1 MGRGK
6 WGGAREGQGT
16 KRRTHSGISYAAST
30 HWTTCVRALFP
41 SWPFSLARASLL
53 KHRFLEEI
61 LPDTTVPSAAVLDQ
75 IPFSQ
80 TASFQHDVSL
90 TWMPS
95 SHSCDYVIIIFPNF
109 YMFFFSISIWFFFPI
124 YIWFFLQFLYVFP
137 PNLYM
142 FFFQFLYV
150 FFPISIFFFSN
161 FYMFF
166 FFPISITWLLN
177 LFFLN
182 WKLSSSLSP
191 PFFPGWYQPDPFL
204 RHQPLN
210 DSLATLTLS
219 WQSPAHAQSCLT
231 PSRPTDCS
239 LTGSSVHRTFQA
251 RVLEWVAISSSMESS
266 RLRDWTL
273 LSCVSCLG
281 RWILY
286 PLSHRGSAQYFSL

>member
-1 MGRGK
+1 M
-6 WGGAREGQGT
+6 
-16 KRRTHSGISYAAST
+16 
-30 HWTTCVRALFP
+30 VF
-41 SWPFSLARASLL
+41 FS
-53 KHRFLEEI
+53 
-61 LPDTTVPSAAVLDQ
+61 
-75 IPFSQ
+75 
-80 TASFQHDVSL
+80 
-90 TWMPS
+90 
-95 SHSCDYVIIIFPNF
+95 NF
-109 YMFFFSISIWFFFPI
+109 YMVFFPLSI
-124 YIWFFLQFLYVFP
+124 CFSP
-137 PNLYM
+137 P
-142 FFFQFLYV
+142 FLYV
-150 FFPISIFFFSN
+150 FFPISICFFSNFYIFFSN
-161 FYMFF
+161 FYMVF

-191 PFFPGWYQPDPFL
+191 PFFPGRYQPDPFL

-210 DSLATLTLS
+210 DSLAALTLS

>member
-1 MGRGK
+1 M
-6 WGGAREGQGT
+6 
-16 KRRTHSGISYAAST
+16 
-30 HWTTCVRALFP
+30 VF
-41 SWPFSLARASLL
+41 FS
-53 KHRFLEEI
+53 
-61 LPDTTVPSAAVLDQ
+61 
-75 IPFSQ
+75 
-80 TASFQHDVSL
+80 
-90 TWMPS
+90 
-95 SHSCDYVIIIFPNF
+95 NF
-109 YMFFFSISIWFFFPI
+109 YMVFFPI
-124 YIWFFLQFLYVFP
+124 SICFSP
-137 PNLYM
+137 
-142 FFFQFLYV
+142 QFLYV
-150 FFPISIFFFSN
+150 FFPISICFFYNFYIFFSN